1 MSKTLEAE
9 MEQDLEK
16 ALLKS
21 HDLEQKNEIL
31 QESYDKLHSEYLK
44 LSKDLEIEREKC
56 SLVGEDQLNSLN
68 LQIKELETENEALKL
83 RLREKDAENQDL
95 RSFYHK
101 TLEDLAITGSEL
113 DYVKNASQ
121 ENSQRMKDH
130 INELQQELELI
141 KKSHNNS
148 SEMEQP
154 PPDTKNEFK
163 FQFDVDGTD
172 ALEMIDSLILTISS
186 NITEYK
192 KTNKLK

>member
-16 ALLKS
+16 ALLKN

-44 LSKDLEIEREKC
+44 LSKDLEIEREKS

>member
-1 MSKTLEAE
+1 

-16 ALLKS
+16 ALLKN
-21 HDLEQKNEIL
+21 HDLEQKNESL

-44 LSKDLEIEREKC
+44 LSKELEIERKKS